1 MELMHNV
8 ANNELN
14 WDDEKIPDV
23 KPRKKLNI
31 KARIKADPA
40 KLDAFRY
47 VEKNTKDGLKKSW
60 IYHNIVPLETQRC
73 VFLRHRETIR
83 EAFEAYC
90 PNCLSELGHLI
101 TVQKADAS
109 NDWMP
114 YVFNIDKCPVCGQS
128 LCSHIH
134 EGMSQEPYVTAGVN
148 VVGDKIQIWIRLS
161 SIRIAIKRGGLI
173 GSKIV
178 KILTVNTKTRQT
190 YLTII
195 DGKKKQVRKI
205 LRQDFR
211 TLLYEADCQDKIQRV
226 AAEQFKVLTGMELVN
241 ANDIALV
248 NLTRENV
255 SWSNFKSIYYNL
267 KDVMK
272 AVDRSL
278 FHFEDSKRKL
288 AKALL
293 PHAQQNITLI
303 SYASLLPD
311 NQRKL
316 FEACRSRSLL
326 TKEFNWGHHDVYGNV
341 ERAELREQLY
351 LNALYMVK
359 FVHANETIAVNR
371 IIKWVN
377 TDVTPQKL
385 TELFRD
391 TIIAFIEIEMKKG
404 NVSDCVAKTLKETHE
419 NAWRLNAKLRVPEQ
433 KIEYT
438 KEEMVY
444 QQTVDDIQFCIPKS
458 THSLIDVG
466 ENMHICV
473 GGYGHEAV
481 NKHCTIVV
489 GYKNN
494 KEEVCIELR
503 GKDIHQA
510 KLFGNE
516 VPSGET
522 RTTVLKWAKLCKL
535 KVNTYD
541 LARFDAE
548 TGEVLNMDELN
559 F

>member
-1 MELMHNV
+1 MELMNNL

-14 WDDEKIPDV
+14 WQDEKIPDV
-23 KPRKKLNI
+23 RPRKKLNI

-60 IYHNIVPLETQRC
+60 IYHNIVSLDTQRNAL
-73 VFLRHRETIR
+73 LRRRETAT

-90 PNCLSELGHLI
+90 PNCLSEIGTFI
-101 TVQKADAS
+101 TIQQANES
-109 NDWMP
+109 NDWIP

-128 LCSHIH
+128 LFSHVHDGI
-134 EGMSQEPYVTAGVN
+134 SQDLYVTAGVN
-148 VVGDKIQIWIRLS
+148 VIGDKIQIWIRLS
-161 SIRIAIKRGGLI
+161 SIRMAITRGGLI
-173 GSKIV
+173 TSKIV
-178 KILTVNTKTRQT
+178 KILTVNTKTKQT

-195 DGKKKQVRKI
+195 DGKRKHVRKV
-205 LRQDFR
+205 LRQDIKM
-211 TLLYEADCQDKIQRV
+211 LLYEAHCQDQIQLV
-226 AAEQFKVLTGMELVN
+226 VAEQFKALTGMELMDI
-241 ANDIALV
+241 NDIVLV
-248 NLTRENV
+248 NLTREQI
-255 SWSNFKSIYYNL
+255 SWNNFTSIYYSL
-267 KDVMK
+267 KDVMRE
-272 AVDRSL
+272 VDRSI
-278 FHFEDSKRKL
+278 FHFDENKRKL

-293 PHAQQNITLI
+293 PHVQQNISLI

-316 FEACRSRSLL
+316 FDACHNRSFI
-326 TKEFNWGHHDVYGNV
+326 TKEINWDRYDTYDNV
-341 ERAELREQLY
+341 EYENLREQLY

-377 TDVTPQKL
+377 TDVNPHKL

-391 TIIAFIEIEMKKG
+391 TIIAFIEIETKKG
-404 NVSDCVAKTLKETHE
+404 NVSDCVAKTLKETHD
-419 NAWRLNAKLRVPEQ
+419 NAWRLNAKLRVLEQ

-444 QQTVDDIQFCIPKS
+444 QQTVDDIQFCLPKS
-458 THSLIDVG
+458 TYSLIDVG

-481 NKHCTIVV
+481 NKRCTIVV

-503 GKDIHQA
+503 GKNIHQA

-516 VPSGET
+516 IPSGET
-522 RTTVLKWAKLCKL
+522 RTAVLKWAKFCGL
-535 KVNTYD
+535 KCDTYD
-541 LARFDAE
+541 LMRFDAL
-548 TGEVLNMDELN
+548 TGEVLNMNEMN
-559 F
+559 V

>member
-1 MELMHNV
+1 MELTNNL

-14 WDDEKIPDV
+14 WQDEKIPDV

-60 IYHNIVPLETQRC
+60 IYHNIVSLDTQRNAL
-73 VFLRHRETIR
+73 LRLRETAT

-109 NDWMP
+109 NAWMP

-134 EGMSQEPYVTAGVN
+134 ECMSHEPYVTAGVN
-148 VVGDKIQIWIRLS
+148 VIGDKIQIWIRLS
-161 SIRIAIKRGGLI
+161 SIRMAIKRGGI
-173 GSKIV
+173 IASKIV

-195 DGKKKQVRKI
+195 DGKKKQVRKV
-205 LRQDFR
+205 LRQDLR
-211 TLLYEADCQDKIQRV
+211 TLLYETDCQEKIQGIV
-226 AAEQFKVLTGMELVN
+226 SEQFKALTGMELVN

-255 SWSNFKSIYYNL
+255 SWNNCKSIYYNL

-272 AVDRSL
+272 EVDRSL
-278 FHFEDSKRKL
+278 FHFDDNKQKL
-288 AKALL
+288 AKALF
-293 PHAQQNITLI
+293 PHVKENITI
-303 SYASLLPD
+303 IAYASLLPD

-316 FEACRSRSLL
+316 FDACHNRSFLS
-326 TKEFNWGHHDVYGNV
+326 KEMSWEYDVYDNV
-341 ERAELREQLY
+341 EREELREQLY

-359 FVHANETIAVNR
+359 FVNSNETVAVNR

-391 TIIAFIEIEMKKG
+391 TIRAFIEIEMKKG
-404 NVSDCVAKTLKETHE
+404 NVSDCVAKTLKETHD

-494 KEEVCIELR
+494 KEEVCIELI

-516 VPSGET
+516 LPSGET

-535 KVNTYD
+535 KLNTYD
-541 LARFDAE
+541 LMQVDEE